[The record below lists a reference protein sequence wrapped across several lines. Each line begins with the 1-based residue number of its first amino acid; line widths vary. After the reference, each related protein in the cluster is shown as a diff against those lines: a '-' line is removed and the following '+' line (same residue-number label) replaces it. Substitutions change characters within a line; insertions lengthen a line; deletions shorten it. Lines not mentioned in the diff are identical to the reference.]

1 MSVETLVIFGQL
13 SSLLPFPCWK
23 KSRTEIQNAH
33 PIRCTRPF
41 VAKKDP
47 QCQTN
52 ALKSGLCAAP
62 KSSIVGSD
70 RVDLL
75 DLIIVLQLY
84 FDFLP

>member
-13 SSLLPFPCWK
+13 GSPLPFPRWK

-41 VAKKDP
+41 VAKKP

-62 KSSIVGSD
+62 KSIVGSD

-75 DLIIVLQLY
+75 DLIIRLQLY